1 MQQALLE
8 SSHPSPVAFMIVAE
22 KVQQSMQSQDSKLNS
37 RAMAMLARLALGHTG
52 RNHDLAE
59 KSA

>member
-37 RAMAMLARLALGHTG
+37 KVVAMLPRLPLGYPC